1 MTRHVDWEHKLGEF
15 FLERQTQDFLWGEND
30 CALFACDAA
39 LAITGIDLAA
49 DFRNRYN
56 SELSAARVILAF
68 TEGGKLEHLAEKI
81 AAQHGIEEV
90 KPMFAQR
97 GDIVLIEHDEQQAL
111 AVVGM
116 DGWSVIGPG
125 PRQFELIEARRA
137 WRI

>member
-15 FLERQTQDFLWGEND
+15 FLSRQTQDFQYGSND
-30 CALFACDAA
+30 CCLFACDCI
-39 LAITGIDLAA
+39 LAITGIDVAA
-49 DFRNRYN
+49 DFRGRYN